1 MGLRAAADRGNCWT
15 GNQGDSMHVI
25 NFCLQEWLLFLLVV
39 GFILF
44 IMYPKSNGGFD
55 DGYFKEKHKEKYWWE
70 KKD

>member
-1 MGLRAAADRGNCWT
+1 
-15 GNQGDSMHVI
+15 MHVI